1 MAAFMAG
8 TSNEAQSLSET
19 ALGQYCTNDAGS
31 ATTWVTTDTLFKIGN
46 GTGSGARSNA
56 VKVLKN
62 GNTTISGTLA
72 ASNLSGTNT
81 GDQTKIANIIGGNS
95 TTLLG
100 AIPYQSNTDTTS
112 LLSPNTASTISVLTQ
127 TGTGTNGAAPV
138 WTASTGTG
146 NVVFS
151 ASPTFTGNPVLGTPY
166 TTTLAFNG
174 SSSSWRYSFS
184 FTSSIFTRHL
194 AGNVLQVRTSNGAT
208 DGFEVG
214 NDTVSVFAISTA
226 N

>member
-1 MAAFMAG
+1 MAG

-81 GDQTKIANIIGGNS
+81 GDQTNISGNAA
-95 TTLLG
+95 TAT
-100 AIPYQSNTDTTS
+100 
-112 LLSPNTASTISVLTQ
+112 TASSL
-127 TGTGTNGAAPV
+127 GTNGTATTPIITTGLKDKNGAAIIDFTA
-138 WTASTGTG
+138 TASAAREIVIA
-146 NVVFS
+146 N
-151 ASPTFTGNPVLGTPY
+151 A
-166 TTTLAFNG
+166 
-174 SSSSWRYSFS
+174 
-184 FTSSIFTRHL
+184 TSSNNPTI
-194 AGNVLQVRTSNGAT
+194 GAS
-208 DGFEVG
+208 GG
-214 NDTVSVFAISTA
+214 RLGLTVSDLEITGKQVFGNSDS
-226 N
+226 NNVFRLRRS